1 MTPLRRLSPA
11 VRTALPALVV
21 RGIVLL
27 LAGALLLLGASSSRA
42 TAQGGP
48 SILAT
53 TVKGIITPVV
63 ADHLEEAIERAERE
77 GHGALLVQVDTPG
90 GLDTSMREIV
100 QSFLNARVPVI
111 VYVAPPGAR
120 AASAGAIIT
129 FSAHVAAM
137 APGTTI
143 GAATPIDLEGGDLAR
158 KVINDAAAYAE
169 SIADLRGRNAEFAIE
184 AVREG
189 RSVTAEDAVKI
200 GAVDL
205 LADDWDDLLAEI
217 DGSAVRV
224 SPGVDVT
231 LRTAG
236 AEIVAHEMG
245 RLRQLLQWLADPNI
259 AFLFLSIGTLAL
271 LYELANPGI
280 GGAGIVGVI
289 LLILGMFSLS
299 VLPVNAAGLIL
310 LALAAVLFVAE
321 LFAPGIGVFAA
332 GGTAALL
339 LGGVLLFRG
348 SVGVDTIVLLPT
360 GLVVGGGTVL
370 AGRIVWRTRRAPPT
384 TGLAA
389 LLGRRA
395 VVRTAGGMS
404 GQVFLDGAWWN
415 ARTSGRPMEV
425 GGTVRVTEVD
435 GLDLVVE
442 PDVEPEEGTS

>member
-395 VVRTAGGMS
+395 VVRTADGMS

-415 ARTSGRPMEV
+415 ARTSGRPMDV

-442 PDVEPEEGTS
+442 PDVELEEETS

>member
-100 QSFLNARVPVI
+100 QSFLNAHVPVI

-395 VVRTAGGMS
+395 VVRTADGMS

-415 ARTSGRPMEV
+415 ARTSGRPMDV

-442 PDVEPEEGTS
+442 PDVELEEETS

>member
-395 VVRTAGGMS
+395 VVRTADGMS

-415 ARTSGRPMEV
+415 ARTSARPMEV

>member
-442 PDVEPEEGTS
+442 PDVELEEETS